1 MQPYYLTEKDLESKY
16 GTYGIVRKEE
26 IIKYVDIAFDHGRA
40 SLVIRLYNM
49 CCYSGFVCTVS
60 LGTQLEDLRRF
71 VDLGDDK
78 GLDDFSDKF
87 LTVVYKKVMGR
98 DEEYP
103 IAIGDSV
110 KDIYVDIV
118 DWCGEITHSIRGGK

>member
-1 MQPYYLTEKDLESKY
+1 MQSYYLSEKDLRDKY

-26 IIKYVDIAFDHGRA
+26 IIKSVDIVFDHGRV
-40 SLVIRLYNM
+40 SLNIQLRNS

-103 IAIGDSV
+103 IAIGDSI
-110 KDIYVDIV
+110 KGIYVDII
-118 DWCGEITHSIRGGK
+118 DWCGEITHNIRGGK